1 MRDSTGGGGRVTIVG
16 AGPAGLFLARTVRL
30 RSPGTVVDVYDR
42 LGAAGASGFGVSLSE
57 RTLRAVAEHDPETHQ
72 LITAASVAQRGIT
85 VRLASRSVTYPGF
98 EVSTISRHALL
109 SVLRDQADAAGARLH
124 YGHELQPG
132 EASGD
137 VVAVADG
144 TASTHRD
151 ALRQEFGTRTRTGA
165 ARFIWLGT
173 TADIGDTAVMAFERT
188 SAGPMAVHMYAYGG
202 GMSTVV
208 VEMDDDTWRRAGLDQ
223 AVQPSGAIDAKAL
236 AFLAGVF
243 AVPLKGCP
251 LISAASRWRRFTV
264 VENARWSHGATV
276 LLGDAAHTAHFTVGS
291 GTKLALEDAL
301 ALGAALSTHERPA
314 DAFAEYE
321 RRRRPAVG
329 RTQRWAAPSMRW
341 WETYGTRLHLP
352 VEQFGLNFLTRT
364 PAMTYP
370 ALRRRCPQ
378 RLEEAETAFRRAA
391 GEREPADSGNAVTTP
406 LSIAG
411 LRIAGRLAVPA
422 APGPVPRTGTM
433 RPGPGGL
440 VLLGEQITPHRFAT
454 LYCGSAVEVLLNR
467 ARVLRRHGVSL
478 FLVLADL
485 GRTGWWERTLHDAE
499 LIRARTGTPVA
510 VAVPSGWEYDL
521 ARDVTV
527 DPWPYRIHL
536 ALIAGRIDL
545 VVPLPLPAAQREQA

>member
-1 MRDSTGGGGRVTIVG
+1 MRDSAGGGGRVTIVG
-16 AGPAGLFLARTVRL
+16 AGPAGLFLARTLRL
-30 RSPGTVVDVYDR
+30 RSPDTVVDVYDR
-42 LGAAGASGFGVSLSE
+42 LGAAGESGFGVSLSD
-57 RTLRAVAEHDPETHQ
+57 RTLRAVAEHDPQTHQ
-72 LITAASVAQRGIT
+72 HIAAASVAQRGIT
-85 VRLASRSVTYPGF
+85 VRLASRAVTYPGF
-98 EVSTISRHALL
+98 EVSTISRRALQ
-109 SVLRDQADAAGARLH
+109 SVLRQQAAAAGAHLH
-124 YGHELQPG
+124 FGHELQPG
-132 EASGD
+132 EASAD

-144 TASTHRD
+144 ATSTHRD
-151 ALRQEFGTRTRTGA
+151 ALRHEFGTRARTGA

-173 TADIGDTAVMAFERT
+173 TAEIGDTAVMAFERT
-188 SAGPMAVHMYAYGG
+188 SVGPMAAHMYAYGG

-208 VEMDDDTWRRAGLDQ
+208 VEMDDDTWRRAGLDR
-223 AVQPSGAIDAKAL
+223 AVGPGGTIDGKAL
-236 AFLAGVF
+236 AYLAGVF

-264 VENARWSHGATV
+264 VENLRWSHGDTV

-301 ALGAALSTHERPA
+301 ALGVALSTHDRPA
-314 DAFAEYE
+314 DAFAAYE
-321 RRRRPAVG
+321 RQRRPAVA

-341 WETYGTRLHLP
+341 WETYGARLHLP

-364 PAMTYP
+364 PAMTYL

-391 GEREPADSGNAVTTP
+391 GPEQPTGTGNAVTTE
-406 LSIAG
+406 LRIAG
-411 LRIAGRLAVPA
+411 LRIPGRLAVPA

-440 VLLGEQITPHRFAT
+440 VLEGDRSTPLRFAT
-454 LYCGSAVEVLLNR
+454 LYCGSTLDVLLAR
-467 ARVLRRHGVSL
+467 ARVQLRHGVRL

-485 GRTGWWERTLHDAE
+485 GRSGWWERTLHDAE
-499 LIRARTGTPVA
+499 LIRMQTGTPVA

-521 ARDVTV
+521 VRDVSA

-536 ALIAGRIDL
+536 ALVAGRIDL
-545 VVPLPLPAAQREQA
+545 VVPLPLAAPQRERA